1 MPGKQENVLYR
12 EWRVKMQFALM
23 AGAKR
28 FLGRAEVSY
37 RI

>member
-12 EWRVKMQFALM
+12 EWRVKMQFVFM
-23 AGAKR
+23 AEAER
-28 FLGRAEVSY
+28 FFSRAEVSY